1 MTNTAVAVAKYL
13 WRLISSYYKEHKTKQ
28 VKIMAYFHFK
38 GGTVM
43 LNSFLDA
50 KVLTTLGSTLG
61 LVLLDLLLGIILSIK
76 QGNFDVRKLPQFLTS
91 GVLPYV
97 GSLLVFVL
105 FAGSLPAIYS
115 YFLYFCCDCCCKVF
129 G

>member
-1 MTNTAVAVAKYL
+1 MVNL
-13 WRLISSYYKEHKTKQ
+13 F
-28 VKIMAYFHFK
+28 M
-38 GGTVM
+38 
-43 LNSFLDA
+43 DP
-50 KVLTTLGSTLG
+50 KVLTTLGTALG

-97 GSLLVFVL
+97 GSLMMLAL
-105 FAGSLPAIYS
+105 FICRKYPSHCS
-115 YFLYFCCDCCCKVF
+115 HFLYFCCDSSGKVY

>member
-1 MTNTAVAVAKYL
+1 
-13 WRLISSYYKEHKTKQ
+13 
-28 VKIMAYFHFK
+28 
-38 GGTVM
+38 M

-105 FAGSLPAIYS
+105 FAGSLPAITAIFYTS
-115 YFLYFCCDCCCKVF
+115 AATVVAKFLVDIKDKLI
-129 G
+129 GLNLDRTPK